1 MACKFAKHWLMAGV
15 LTRESEVK
23 IDFIW
28 RIHGMFMGFKLI
40 LQGFIEEDIKK
51 NHRWEGITQVKKER
65 TGGQHPVLDTRPTL
79 DTFVDLKRHIH
90 YSRVPSKEILK
101 WNFSSQDLLI
111 LGKEKWRTDKAWNKV
126 TNMCLCEEERIL
138 GF

>member
-1 MACKFAKHWLMAGV
+1 MAGV

-51 NHRWEGITQVKKER
+51 NHR
-65 TGGQHPVLDTRPTL
+65 
-79 DTFVDLKRHIH
+79 
-90 YSRVPSKEILK
+90 
-101 WNFSSQDLLI
+101 
-111 LGKEKWRTDKAWNKV
+111 
-126 TNMCLCEEERIL
+126 
-138 GF
+138 